1 MITMLPRVIASPP
14 DRPTVGGP
22 THPMRIATRRAAF
35 EPDYWNADVA
45 SGVAKF
51 FDDMAPVWDERSG
64 VGEMAPLEDA
74 LTRGGTFGPRCLE
87 IGAGTGAGTSVLVER
102 FAQVIALDIAG
113 EMLNHFHDVKADLV
127 LADGAALP
135 FASASMDAIVLVNA
149 FLFPAELDRVLA
161 PKGAIVWM
169 NSLAEDTPIHLPTKD
184 VLAAMPGRWTAVTA
198 EAGWGEW
205 AVLRRA

>member
-1 MITMLPRVIASPP
+1 MITTLPRVIASPP
-14 DRPTVGGP
+14 GRPAVGGP
-22 THPMRIATRRAAF
+22 THPMRITTRRAAF

-51 FDDMAPVWDERSG
+51 FDELAPVWDERSG
-64 VGEMAPLEDA
+64 VGEMAPLVDA

-87 IGAGTGAGTSVLVER
+87 VGAGTGAGTSVLVER
-102 FAQVIALDIAG
+102 FEQVIALDIAG
-113 EMLNHFHDVKADLV
+113 EMLNNFHDVKADLV

-135 FASASMDAIVLVNA
+135 FAPVSMDAIVLVNA

-169 NSLAEDTPIHLPTKD
+169 NSLAEYTPIHLPVED
-184 VLAAMPGRWTAVTA
+184 VVAALPGMWSATTA

-205 AVLRRA
+205 AVGRRA